1 MAASPMARARLGLV
15 GAGCALLML
24 GPLIADAQQSVSDL
38 LGRPATA
45 EGQPKSYLEE
55 LSLFGYVEN
64 SFVWNTGTT
73 GRGDVNELRFY
84 DHDNGYTFNAAELS
98 VKKDPSPRYR
108 LGYGVVVTA
117 GLDSQKNHSLGSSA
131 PPTIR
136 ARSSATPRRSTCPR
150 RTPPISSRWVRDSP
164 SRQASGPLSSG

>member
-45 EGQPKSYLEE
+45 EGQPKSYIEALN
-55 LSLFGYVEN
+55 L
-64 SFVWNTGTT
+64 
-73 GRGDVNELRFY
+73 
-84 DHDNGYTFNAAELS
+84 
-98 VKKDPSPRYR
+98 

-117 GLDSQKNHSLGSSA
+117 GLDSQKNHSLGIFRSA
-131 PPTIR
+131 DDQGPFFRNT
-136 ARSSATPRRSTCPR
+136 STFDLPEAY
-150 RTPPISSRWVRDSP
+150 
-164 SRQASGPLSSG
+164 ASYLLPVGEGLTLKAGTVS

>member
-1 MAASPMARARLGLV
+1 MAASPMARARLGLG

-84 DHDNGYTFNAAELS
+84 DNANDQTLHHDRLRAKQHTSAR
-98 VKKDPSPRYR
+98 DP
-108 LGYGVVVTA
+108 
-117 GLDSQKNHSLGSSA
+117 
-131 PPTIR
+131 
-136 ARSSATPRRSTCPR
+136 
-150 RTPPISSRWVRDSP
+150 
-164 SRQASGPLSSG
+164 